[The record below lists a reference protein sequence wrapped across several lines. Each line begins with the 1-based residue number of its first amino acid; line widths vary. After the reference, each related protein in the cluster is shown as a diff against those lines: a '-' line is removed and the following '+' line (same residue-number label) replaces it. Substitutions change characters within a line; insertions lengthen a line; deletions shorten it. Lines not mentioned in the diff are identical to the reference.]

1 MSDSSYKAAG
11 FTLIETLITVAI
23 LIALMGIAIPSFA
36 DFTIRM
42 RVDNEISL
50 LQRQLF
56 ITRNTAINE
65 NSFVTLCPLNNK
77 NECHN
82 QWKDMLSVFTD
93 LNNNKIYEHDLG
105 ERIISEK
112 SSVKSGDELQYGKTR
127 TGLTYAPTGH
137 LSGWGQNATFKY
149 CPNNHMDKSRGI
161 VIAVSGRIYLTS
173 SGNKSYKDR
182 NRSGRRIICDDR

>member
-1 MSDSSYKAAG
+1 MSKSTFITAG
-11 FTLIETLITVAI
+11 FTLIETMITIAI
-23 LIALMGIAIPSFA
+23 LISLMTIAIPSFA

-42 RVDNEISL
+42 RVDNELSI

-56 ITRNTAINE
+56 ITRNTAINQ
-65 NSFVTLCPLNNK
+65 NSFVTLCPLNEK

-82 QWKDMLSVFTD
+82 QWEDPLSVFTD
-93 LNNNKIYEHDLG
+93 LNNNKVFEFALG
-105 ERIISEK
+105 ERVVSEK
-112 SSVKSGDELQYGKTR
+112 SAVKNGDKLQYGKTR

-161 VIAVSGRIYLTS
+161 VIAVSGRLYLTS
-173 SGNKSYKDR
+173 SNKKNHKDR
-182 NRSGRRIICDDR
+182 NRSGRLVICY

>member
-1 MSDSSYKAAG
+1 MSNLSYKADG
-11 FTLIETLITVAI
+11 FTLIETLVTISI
-23 LIALMGIAIPSFA
+23 LIVLMSIAIPSFA
-36 DFTIRM
+36 DFTIRI
-42 RVDNEISL
+42 RVDNELSI

-56 ITRNTAINE
+56 IARNTAIND

-77 NECHN
+77 NECHTE
-82 QWKDMLSVFTD
+82 WKGKLSVFTD

-112 SSVKSGDELQYGKTR
+112 SSVKNGDELQYGKTR

-173 SGNKSYKDR
+173 SNNKSYEDR

>member
-1 MSDSSYKAAG
+1 MSHLSYKAHG
-11 FTLIETLITVAI
+11 FTLIETLVTISI
-23 LIALMGIAIPSFA
+23 LITLMSIAIPSFA

-42 RVDNEISL
+42 RVDNELSI

-56 ITRNTAINE
+56 IARNAAVND

-82 QWKDMLSVFTD
+82 EWKGKLSVFTD
-93 LNNNKIYEHDLG
+93 LNNNKIYEHDIG

-112 SSVKSGDELQYGKTR
+112 SSVKNGDELQYGKTR

-161 VIAVSGRIYLTS
+161 VIAVSGRIYITS
-173 SGNKSYKDR
+173 SNNKSYKDR
-182 NRSGRRIICDDR
+182 NRSGRRIICDNR